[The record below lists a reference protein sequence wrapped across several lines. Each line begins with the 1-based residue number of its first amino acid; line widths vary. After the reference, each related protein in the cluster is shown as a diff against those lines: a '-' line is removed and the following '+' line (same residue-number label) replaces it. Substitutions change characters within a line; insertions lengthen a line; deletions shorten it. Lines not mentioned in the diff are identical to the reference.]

1 MKKSTNKI
9 LGKAGL
15 LMGIVIMP
23 CPVAGEETIYKCIN
37 GNKINF
43 TSSPGEGQNCRSVE
57 LKVVQP
63 NPEEVARE
71 LEKKRLRDEEEQ
83 KEEARTRVDK
93 KQRETESA
101 LRRAKSAEEALR
113 LLKDSPPTVGNGRSR
128 TWTGVFPR
136 QTPEQGRPEI
146 VTMPRQ
152 GSTKN
157 Q

>member
-43 TSSPGEGQNCRSVE
+43 TSAPREGQNCRSVE

-113 LLKDSPPTVGNGRSR
+113 LLKDSPPMVGNGRSR
-128 TWTGVFPR
+128 TWIGVFPR
-136 QTPEQGRPEI
+136 QTSEQGRQ
-146 VTMPRQ
+146 R
-152 GSTKN
+152 
-157 Q
+157 